1 MAAAGAGDGAV
12 RDAAILASDDDL
24 ARACELD
31 RYRASGPGG
40 QHRNKT
46 ESAVRARHL
55 PTGVQAHADDSRSQ
69 HENRGRALRRLRMN
83 LALEVRAPVAVEPR
97 APVDSEGQIAASTF
111 VPSAALRGLVT
122 AGAAAQGER
131 TRHTAGFWLAAAH
144 LLDLF
149 VACEAEVAVTAG
161 HLGIATAALA
171 RLLTCDE
178 ALLRVANQ
186 HRARRG
192 LRPLR

>member
-1 MAAAGAGDGAV
+1 MAAPPGPDDRAGPGAI
-12 RDAAILASDDDL
+12 RDAAIVAGDDEL
-24 ARACELD
+24 ARQCELD

-46 ESAVRARHL
+46 ESAVRARHRA
-55 PTGVQAHADDSRSQ
+55 TAVQAHADDSRSQ

-83 LALEVRAPVAVEPR
+83 LALEVRAPVTLAGYA
-97 APVDSEGQIAASTF
+97 AP
-111 VPSAALRGLVT
+111 PPLAALVA

-131 TRHTAGFWLAAAH
+131 TRQGAGFWLAAAH

-149 VACEAEVAVTAG
+149 VACDAEVAVTAG
-161 HLGIATAALA
+161 HLGLGSAPLA
-171 RLLTCDE
+171 RLLLCDE
-178 ALLRVANQ
+178 ALARVVNQ
-186 HRARRG
+186 ERARRG

>member
-1 MAAAGAGDGAV
+1 MASPAQAGDPRAI
-12 RDAAILASDDDL
+12 RDAAIVAGDDEL
-24 ARACELD
+24 ARQCELD

-55 PTGVQAHADDSRSQ
+55 ATGVQAHADDSRSQ
-69 HENRGRALRRLRMN
+69 HENRARALRRLRMN
-83 LALEVRAPVAVEPR
+83 LALELRAPIELAAY
-97 APVDSEGQIAASTF
+97 APPPPLVGLIA
-111 VPSAALRGLVT
+111 

-131 TRHTAGFWLAAAH
+131 TRQGAGFWLAAAH

-149 VACEAEVAVTAG
+149 VACEAEVAATAER
-161 HLGIATAALA
+161 LGLGTAALA
-171 RLLTCDE
+171 RLLTCDD

-192 LRPLR
+192 LRPLRA

>member
-1 MAAAGAGDGAV
+1 MAGAAAGGGGRAGGGAAAGDAAV
-12 RDAAILASDDDL
+12 RDAAITASDDEL

-46 ESAVRARHL
+46 ESAVRARHVA
-55 PTGVQAHADDSRSQ
+55 TGVQAHADDSRSQ

-83 LALEVRAPVAVEPR
+83 LALEVRAPVALDGYVVP
-97 APVDSEGQIAASTF
+97 APLAAM
-111 VPSAALRGLVT
+111 VA

-131 TRHTAGFWLAAAH
+131 TRQTPAFWLAAAH

-161 HLGIATAALA
+161 HLGLGTAALA

-186 HRARRG
+186 ARARRG

>member
-1 MAAAGAGDGAV
+1 MAGRAVAAEPGAV
-12 RDAAILASDDDL
+12 RDAAIVASDDEL
-24 ARACELD
+24 ARQCELD

-55 PTGVQAHADDSRSQ
+55 ATGVAAHADDSRSQ

-83 LALEVRAPVAVEPR
+83 LALEVRAPVTLDGFVAG
-97 APVDSEGQIAASTF
+97 APLA
-111 VPSAALRGLVT
+111 GLVA

-131 TRHTAGFWLAAAH
+131 TRQSAGFWLAAAH

-161 HLGIATAALA
+161 HLGLGSAALA

>member
-1 MAAAGAGDGAV
+1 MSVAAGDGAV
-12 RDAAILASDDDL
+12 RDQAITASEDEL
-24 ARACELD
+24 ARQCELD

-55 PTGVQAHADDSRSQ
+55 ATGVQAHADDSRSQ

-83 LALEVRAPVAVEPR
+83 LALEVRAPVVL
-97 APVDSEGQIAASTF
+97 DGFT
-111 VPSAALRGLVT
+111 PSPALAGLIV

-131 TRHTAGFWLAAAH
+131 TRQTGAFWLAAAH

-149 VACEAEVAVTAG
+149 VACDAEVAVTAG
-161 HLGIATAALA
+161 HLGLGTAALA

-186 HRARRG
+186 HRARRS

>member
-1 MAAAGAGDGAV
+1 VPPAGDAGAV
-12 RDAAILASDDDL
+12 RDAAIVAPEDEL
-24 ARACELD
+24 ARQCELD

-55 PTGVQAHADDSRSQ
+55 ATGVAAHADDSRSQ

-83 LALEVRAPVAVEPR
+83 LALEIRAP
-97 APVDSEGQIAASTF
+97 IALDGYT
-111 VPSAALRGLVT
+111 PDAALAKLVA
-122 AGAAAQGER
+122 AGAAAQGEK
-131 TRHTAGFWLAAAH
+131 TRQGGAFWLAAAH

-161 HLGIATAALA
+161 HLGIGTAALA

>member
-1 MAAAGAGDGAV
+1 MAAAAAGPGAV
-12 RDAAILASDDDL
+12 RDAAIVASDDEL
-24 ARACELD
+24 ARQCELD

-55 PTGVQAHADDSRSQ
+55 ATGVQAHADDSRSQ

-83 LALEVRAPVAVEPR
+83 LALEVRAPVEPE
-97 APVDSEGQIAASTF
+97 AWT
-111 VPSAALRGLVT
+111 PSAALAGLVA

-131 TRHTAGFWLAAAH
+131 TRQTPGFWLAAAH

-149 VACEAEVAVTAG
+149 VACEAEVAATAAR
-161 HLGIATAALA
+161 LGLGSAALA
-171 RLLTCDE
+171 RFLTCDD
-178 ALLRVANQ
+178 ALLRVVNQ
-186 HRARRG
+186 HRARRE